1 MLSARRHLCSFGGHF
16 AGTCIR
22 VWLSH
27 TITAMV
33 VNWSEDPAGPA
44 DADININI
52 NFLESGLEPLGNYG
66 IMTFF

>member
-52 NFLESGLEPLGNYG
+52 NNIDLV
-66 IMTFF
+66 FFSVCTSLPNA